1 MLLQLFVNTNSC
13 HLNRVCDSS
22 LLPPYVSP
30 PSTHHQLNAWTLWHI
45 RGRTPPNWPLGLLT
59 WLIPL
64 NPQAPYPSWCMFA
77 LQTGLQTHNSTCC
90 ISITCHVMYLTSG
103 KLAAVMHVA
112 VILQDCLARHTV
124 IVLAKPC
131 ASILSPNMRMKLD
144 MIMRMK
150 VIVRRKRGV
159 RENG

>member
-1 MLLQLFVNTNSC
+1 MSSRTSKTNP
-13 HLNRVCDSS
+13 RVPEFQCS
-22 LLPPYVSP
+22 
-30 PSTHHQLNAWTLWHI
+30 
-45 RGRTPPNWPLGLLT
+45 
-59 WLIPL
+59 
-64 NPQAPYPSWCMFA
+64 YPF
-77 LQTGLQTHNSTCC
+77 NICC
-90 ISITCHVMYLTSG
+90 ISVTCHVMYLAPG

-131 ASILSPNMRMKLD
+131 ASILSPNMMRMKLD

-150 VIVRRKRGV
+150 VIVRRRRGV

>member
-1 MLLQLFVNTNSC
+1 
-13 HLNRVCDSS
+13 
-22 LLPPYVSP
+22 
-30 PSTHHQLNAWTLWHI
+30 
-45 RGRTPPNWPLGLLT
+45 
-59 WLIPL
+59 
-64 NPQAPYPSWCMFA
+64 
-77 LQTGLQTHNSTCC
+77 
-90 ISITCHVMYLTSG
+90 MYLASG

-112 VILQDCLARHTV
+112 VILQDCLAHHTV

-131 ASILSPNMRMKLD
+131 ASFLSPNMMRMKLD

>member
-1 MLLQLFVNTNSC
+1 
-13 HLNRVCDSS
+13 
-22 LLPPYVSP
+22 
-30 PSTHHQLNAWTLWHI
+30 
-45 RGRTPPNWPLGLLT
+45 
-59 WLIPL
+59 
-64 NPQAPYPSWCMFA
+64 
-77 LQTGLQTHNSTCC
+77 
-90 ISITCHVMYLTSG
+90 MYLASG

-112 VILQDCLARHTV
+112 VILLDCLARHTV

-159 RENG
+159 RENE